1 MRYISSFEPKDNRK
15 CRDVSA
21 NIIINRL
28 LKEFNM
34 ANSTS
39 DLWAK
44 IRQQFDS
51 APYPNHPLDQTPED
65 DVNSLY
71 IHSLITSYYLK
82 NQKVIDTKDKVILDA
97 GCGTGYKS
105 LILAKANPGAKIVG
119 VDISEESVKLA
130 RQRLEYH
137 GFNNAEFHV
146 LSIYDL
152 AKLNYQFDY
161 INCDEVLY
169 LFPDIAVALQ
179 AMKAVL
185 QPEGIIRTNLHSSF
199 QRFSYFR
206 AQEIFKMMGL
216 MEGNPEELEMDM
228 VVDTMRALKDDVNLK
243 SETWNSNYEGE
254 NRKEHILMNYLFQG
268 DKGYTITDIF
278 SALRTADLE
287 FIKMRNWRQWDLIK
301 LFKEPDNLPAFLAM
315 GLLEITPEDSLHLFE
330 LLHPVHRLLD
340 FWCGHPQTAH
350 PFVPFSEWT
359 DSEWETAT
367 VHLHPQFKTPNFKTE
382 VIACVSEG
390 KTFPIRKYFAL
401 NEEQV
406 YIDSSMAL
414 CLLPLFEKPLSMMSL
429 VKHWQ
434 EFRSLDPLTG
444 KPVEKAQIFH
454 LLQKLLLVLE
464 DLDLIMLETQL
475 LF

>member
-1 MRYISSFEPKDNRK
+1 
-15 CRDVSA
+15 
-21 NIIINRL
+21 
-28 LKEFNM
+28 M

-51 APYPNHPLDQTPED
+51 APYPNHPLDKAPED

-71 IHSLITSYYLK
+71 IHSLITSYYLR

-105 LILAKANPGAKIVG
+105 LTLAKANPGAKIVG

-146 LSIYDL
+146 LSIDDL
-152 AKLNYQFDY
+152 PQLNYQFDY

-169 LFPDIAVALQ
+169 LFPDISVALQ

-185 QPEGIIRTNLHSSF
+185 KPEGIIRTNLHSSF

-254 NRKEHILMNYLFQG
+254 NGKEHILMNYLFQG

-287 FIKMRNWRQWDLIK
+287 FIKMKNWRQWDLMN
-301 LFKEPDNLPAFLAM
+301 LFKAPDNLPAFLAM

-330 LLHPVHRLLD
+330 LLHPVYRLLD
-340 FWCGHPQTAH
+340 FWCGHPQAAH
-350 PFVPFSEWT
+350 PFVPVSEWS
-359 DSEWETAT
+359 DFNWEKAT
-367 VHLHPQFKTPNFKTE
+367 VHLHPQFKNPNLKTN
-382 VIACVSEG
+382 ITTCISEG
-390 KTFPIRKYFAL
+390 KIFSVSQDLAL
-401 NEEQV
+401 TKEFIHV
-406 YIDSSMAL
+406 DSSMAL
-414 CLLPLFEKPLSMMSL
+414 CLLPLFDQSLTMMSL
-429 VKHWQ
+429 VEYWQ
-434 EFRSLDPLTG
+434 KFRPFDPLTG
-444 KPVEKAQIFH
+444 EPIEKVKVFQ
-454 LLQKLLLVLE
+454 LLQKLLLVLK
-464 DLDLIMLETQL
+464 DFDFIMLETQS
-475 LF
+475 